1 MKRFLVVSLILLGS
15 SPSIYAGEHSTEPS
29 SSRVQTTSPK
39 RTQSSTRRRSSTPG
53 RKRSRTRAAHRPVKP
68 VAPVALSPWLAFTST
83 EGRFSV
89 LMPGTPAEKTETVDD
104 GQGPYTSHVFTWRED
119 PLRVYRIGWVDYEP
133 DFDFNGLAE
142 MEANRD
148 NFVKGVKGR
157 LLSSR
162 RFIIDDYP
170 AIEFTVETEEKILKS
185 RVYIVGRRPYQI
197 VIGSP
202 KGIDDSANVER
213 FFNSFK
219 VSRQN

>member
-1 MKRFLVVSLILLGS
+1 MKRFLAVSLILLGLS
-15 SPSIYAGEHSTEPS
+15 SSINAGERITGPS
-29 SSRVQTTSPK
+29 SSSVQSTSPK
-39 RTQSSTRRRSSTPG
+39 RTQGSTRRRSTTR

-68 VAPVALSPWLAFTST
+68 VAPAPLGPWPTFTST

-89 LMPGTPAEKTETVDD
+89 LMPGLPTEKTETVDD
-104 GQGPYTSHVFTWRED
+104 EQGPYTSHVFTWRED

-133 DFDFNGLAE
+133 DFDFNRLAE

-162 RFIIDDYP
+162 RFNIDDYP

-202 KGIDDSANVER
+202 KGVDDSAHVER